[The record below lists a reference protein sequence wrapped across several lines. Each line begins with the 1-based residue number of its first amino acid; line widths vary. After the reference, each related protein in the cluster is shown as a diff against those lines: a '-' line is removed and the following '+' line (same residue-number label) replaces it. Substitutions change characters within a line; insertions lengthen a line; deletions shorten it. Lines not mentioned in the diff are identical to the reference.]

1 MCVCTHVCVLP
12 RWAAGPCH
20 AAAAARVNYHAIVGD
35 EPEHVN
41 PKMASSGSW
50 ILQTIQSVISEL
62 DNIAASSNVS
72 LSFAEALEYRIEL
85 VYRDMIAK
93 EASGELNLQ
102 EQQALPLIA
111 TAFSNLRLVVENLEL
126 LPPQTVQPVLLLD
139 GSVGRPRYGISY
151 HQLETL
157 ISMNLTVPR
166 IAQLL
171 GVSVST
177 VRRRMREYDLSIRE
191 TYSNITDAS
200 LDAIVS
206 DVHTQFP
213 GWGNRLV
220 YGWLVSHGIRVQFER
235 VRESQRRIDPEGSML
250 RRLHRVCRRRYAVQ
264 GPRYLWHIDGNH
276 KLIRYIGS
284 ITN

>member
-1 MCVCTHVCVLP
+1 MYCC
-12 RWAAGPCH
+12 AGRRAR
-20 AAAAARVNYHAIVGD
+20 AAAATHVITRSSVGD
-35 EPEHVN
+35 EPGQVN

-50 ILQTIQSVISEL
+50 ILQTLQSVISEM

-72 LSFAEALEYRIEL
+72 LSFAEALEYQIEL

-102 EQQALPLIA
+102 EQQALPLIE

-126 LPPQTVQPVLLLD
+126 LPPQTAQPVLLLD
-139 GSVGRPRYGISY
+139 GSVGRPQYGILY

-191 TYSNITDAS
+191 T
-200 LDAIVS
+200 
-206 DVHTQFP
+206 
-213 GWGNRLV
+213 
-220 YGWLVSHGIRVQFER
+220 
-235 VRESQRRIDPEGSML
+235 
-250 RRLHRVCRRRYAVQ
+250 
-264 GPRYLWHIDGNH
+264 
-276 KLIRYIGS
+276 
-284 ITN
+284 